1 MPRRFSSSR
10 RSVSIPVSAR
20 TSAVLP
26 WSMWPAVPT
35 IMFFMGLLAILLL
48 ALPAF
53 GQEQTPVFRATTAWV
68 RVDVQVGEKRRVLGD
83 LSKDDFVVYDEGQPQ
98 KILYFGRDSEPLDV
112 LLLLDVSGSMRRY
125 LEQMAANA
133 RQALAELHDGDRVG
147 VMLFSRRTQVNE
159 ELTDS
164 RSQGDR
170 RAQAR
175 RCGPRAWAAARG
187 STPRFSTPPRTWRRA
202 KAGCSAPRPGR
213 RAVVMVTDNMS
224 LNYQSPDDKAIE
236 ALLGADTVLNAIVV
250 GGGERPKAVRPGVY
264 VNPDFTPSDV
274 FHIAEETGGEAV
286 KAGHAGVSFRD
297 MMENIR
303 TRYSIQYSAPEAA
316 AAGSFR
322 AHPR

>member
-1 MPRRFSSSR
+1 M
-10 RSVSIPVSAR
+10 
-20 TSAVLP
+20 
-26 WSMWPAVPT
+26 
-35 IMFFMGLLAILLL
+35 
-48 ALPAF
+48 
-53 GQEQTPVFRATTAWV
+53 FRATTAWV

-125 LEQMAANA
+125 LEQMAGNA
-133 RQALAELHDGDRVG
+133 RQALAELHDGDCVG
-147 VMLFSRRTQVNE
+147 VMLFSRRTQVDE

-164 RSQGDR
+164 RSRVIDGLK
-170 RAQAR
+170 QAVR
-175 RCGPRAWAAARG
+175 TDSLGSGTRINPAILDAAAYMARQG
-187 STPRFSTPPRTWRRA
+187 AR
-202 KAGCSAPRPGR
+202 GR

-224 LNYQSPDDKAIE
+224 LNYQSPDDKVIE

-274 FHIAEETGGEAV
+274 FRIAEETGGEAV

-322 AHPR
+322 RIRVALSPEARRRHPEAWIRARSGYVVK